1 MKDGRT
7 NTKRINSFPG
17 QFMAALFFVVFAMAL
32 SACDRGTQSTD
43 SEDPLLARVYD
54 LQLHLS
60 DMEGMIPEG
69 MSSEDSLLIIQAFV
83 QNWIK
88 EAVLLHEA
96 ERHIPE
102 DLDIDKLVAD
112 YRASLIRNSYE
123 NFLVEEMLDSTISAE
138 ELHQFYEANKE
149 QYKLETPIIRCRF
162 IKVKKSTPGLNQAT
176 NWWNSQNEADLA
188 KLRNWARQ
196 NAELYRLDDKSWYK
210 VEEIAAFMPKGIL
223 TIDNVNSR
231 RDFIQRDDEYQYF
244 FKVLELVSRPE
255 TAPLAYIE
263 EQARKVI
270 LHKRKSQLLE
280 DVRNR
285 ILDEALKAGE
295 VEKYYEQ

>member
-1 MKDGRT
+1 MKDERT
-7 NTKRINSFPG
+7 NTASIRITTG
-17 QFMAALFFVVFAMAL
+17 QFLAALFFIVFAVAV
-32 SACDRGTQSTD
+32 SGCKRSPARDD
-43 SEDPLLARVYD
+43 ANDPVLARVYD
-54 LQLHLS
+54 QELRLS

-69 MSSEDSLLIIQAFV
+69 MTGEDSLLIIQAFA

-102 DLDIDKLVAD
+102 DLDIDKLVED

-123 NFLVEEMLDSTISAE
+123 NMLVEQMLDSTVTAE

-149 QYKLETPIIRCRF
+149 QYKLETPIIRCHF
-162 IKVKKSTPGLNQAT
+162 IKVRKNTPGLNQAT
-176 NWWNSQNEADLA
+176 NWWNSQSEADYA
-188 KLRNWARQ
+188 RLRNWARQ

-244 FKVLELVSRPE
+244 FRVLELVSRPE

-280 DVRNR
+280 DVRNN
-285 ILDEALKAGE
+285 ILDEALKEGE
-295 VEKYYEQ
+295 VEKFYEH

>member
-1 MKDGRT
+1 
-7 NTKRINSFPG
+7 
-17 QFMAALFFVVFAMAL
+17 MAALFFVVFAMAF
-32 SACDRGTQSTD
+32 SACQRTSGSAN
-43 SEDPLLARVYD
+43 SEDPVLARVYD
-54 LQLHLS
+54 LELRLS

-69 MSSEDSLLIIQAFV
+69 MTGEDSLLIIQAFA

-102 DLDIDKLVAD
+102 DLDIDKLVRD

-123 NFLVEEMLDSTISAE
+123 NLLVQQLLDSTVTAE

-162 IKVKKSTPGLNQAT
+162 IKVKKDAPGLNQAT
-176 NWWNSQNEADLA
+176 NWWNSQKENDLA

-223 TIDNVNSR
+223 TIDNVNAR
-231 RDFIQRDDEYQYF
+231 QDFIQRNEDYQYF
-244 FKVLELVSRPE
+244 FKVLELVNRPE

-280 DVRNR
+280 DVRNQ
-285 ILDEALKAGE
+285 ILDEALKEGE
-295 VEKYYEQ
+295 IERYYEQ

>member
-1 MKDGRT
+1 MNDRT
-7 NTKRINSFPG
+7 TSSTLKNISSG
-17 QFMAALFFVVFAMAL
+17 QFWAALFFVLFAMSFAGCKE
-32 SACDRGTQSTD
+32 SSTK
-43 SEDPLLARVYD
+43 SNEEDPILAKVYD
-54 LQLHLS
+54 LELHLS
-60 DMEGMIPEG
+60 DMEGMIPDG
-69 MSSEDSLLIIQAFV
+69 MTGEDSLLIIQAFA

-96 ERHIPE
+96 ERHIPK

-123 NFLVEEMLDSTISAE
+123 NLLVEQNLDSIISAE

-149 QYKLETPIIRCRF
+149 QYKLETPIVRCRF
-162 IKVKKSTPGLNQAT
+162 IKVKKTAPGLNLAT
-176 NWWNSQNEADLA
+176 NWWNSQKEADFN

-231 RDFIQRDDEYQYF
+231 RDFIQRDDDYQYF

-280 DVRNR
+280 QVRNN
-285 ILDEALKAGE
+285 ILEKALKEGQI
-295 VEKYYEQ
+295 EKFYEQ